1 MKLYFA
7 PNTCSLAT
15 EIVAAEAGIALE
27 RDKVD
32 LTTHRTSAGVDYRTV
47 SPLGYVPALRT
58 DDDRVLTEGAAILQY
73 LADLAPAA
81 NLAPGAGTFERVR
94 LQEWL
99 NFIATELHKSFSPW
113 LFHPEVGAAAQRYA
127 KARIRD
133 RFAYLDRRLA
143 ESPFLLGERFTIA
156 DAYAFTIVGW
166 SKFVGIELE
175 EYPSVARYFRQ
186 IVQRPAVRAALRAHG
201 MPAGA

>member
-1 MKLYFA
+1 MKLYYA

-15 EIVAAEAGIALE
+15 EIVAAEAGIPLE

-32 LTTHRTSAGVDYRTV
+32 LATHRTAAGLDYRTV

-58 DDDRVLTEGAAILQY
+58 DDDQVVTEGVAILQY

-81 NLAPGAGTFERVR
+81 NLAPRAGTFERVR

-99 NFIATELHKSFSPW
+99 NLIATELHKSFSPW
-113 LFHPEVGAAAQRYA
+113 LFHPEVGAAAQSYA
-127 KARIRD
+127 KTRIRD
-133 RFAYLDRRLA
+133 RLAYLDRRLA
-143 ESPFLLGERFTIA
+143 TAPFLLGESFTIA

-166 SKFVGIELE
+166 SKLVGIELE
-175 EYPSVARYFRQ
+175 EYPALALYFAQ
-186 IVQRPAVRAALRAHG
+186 IAKRPAVRAALRAHG
-201 MPAGA
+201 MPGG